1 MPPRTITNSDIQRML
16 QTVSELQET
25 VASQQALINELQTAA
40 EQSFANRNT
49 NNPLN
54 AFKSPPIAV
63 FTGKAG
69 DCNSTRVKGFI
80 NNVKRIGR
88 LSNNNDEGKLL
99 MLAECHLQDRAST
112 WITRLEARDQ
122 KPSTFDELQ
131 AAMLK
136 EFVPSN
142 EKARAQL
149 KLMTFKMRGTIDK
162 HIEEFV
168 DLIEICDT
176 PTREAYAFFFM
187 SVPQYLKGK
196 LSEEFPESDPADI
209 SDVYKCA
216 RKHEIAE
223 KWASGKQESN
233 KQSSPNTNTEK
244 NEKLRSSR
252 PGNSGK
258 PNTGKDH
265 NAESWGPAQKGEG
278 RLYRDNDRCCKCGK
292 KPWSDPNHP
301 CRKVGKP
308 HDTQSKN

>member
-1 MPPRTITNSDIQRML
+1 ML

-40 EQSFANRNT
+40 EQSSANRNT

-54 AFKSPPIAV
+54 AFKSLPIAV

-209 SDVYKCA
+209 SDV
-216 RKHEIAE
+216 
-223 KWASGKQESN
+223 
-233 KQSSPNTNTEK
+233 
-244 NEKLRSSR
+244 
-252 PGNSGK
+252 
-258 PNTGKDH
+258 
-265 NAESWGPAQKGEG
+265 
-278 RLYRDNDRCCKCGK
+278 
-292 KPWSDPNHP
+292 
-301 CRKVGKP
+301 
-308 HDTQSKN
+308 